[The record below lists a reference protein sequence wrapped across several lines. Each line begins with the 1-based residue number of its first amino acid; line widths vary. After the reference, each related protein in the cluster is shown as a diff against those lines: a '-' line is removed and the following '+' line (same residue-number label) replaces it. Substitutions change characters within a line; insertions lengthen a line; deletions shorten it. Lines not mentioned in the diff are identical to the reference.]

1 MRVAVTRG
9 LFFLAL
15 WLALMPS
22 VKLGDLA
29 VGLVAT
35 ILATWTSLRLL
46 PESAGQIRFGALL
59 AYLPHFLGHSIMA
72 GLDIARRAFDPRLP
86 LQPGFVT
93 YATRLPPGRARNE
106 FASITS
112 LMPGA
117 VPAGDEADAIV
128 YHCLDSR
135 QPVVEQTA
143 VEERA
148 LARVLIAGERLA

>member
-1 MRVAVTRG
+1 MPVTALRG
-9 LFFLAL
+9 LCFLAL

-22 VKLGDLA
+22 AKPGDLA

-35 ILATWTSLRLL
+35 ILATWASLHLL
-46 PESAGQIRFGALL
+46 PPAAGQFRVIALL
-59 AYLPHFLGHSIMA
+59 TYLPHFLGHSIMA

-117 VPAGDEADAIV
+117 VPAGEEAGAIV
-128 YHCLDSR
+128 YHCLDIG
-135 QPVVEQTA
+135 QPVAEQNA

-148 LARVLIAGERLA
+148 LARVLDAGEPHA